1 MSPPTQETTEY
12 STMKER
18 DYKGYTLGQYYK
30 DGRKT
35 LYWFV
40 ELNGVEIG
48 YAQSTLTAA
57 KAIVD
62 HDLYKLRNYK

>member
-1 MSPPTQETTEY
+1 MN
-12 STMKER
+12 KR

-40 ELNGVEIG
+40 ELRGVEL
-48 YAQSTLTAA
+48 YFDQSTLTAA
-57 KAIVD
+57 KGCADTHAYLVSNGSSSTGMRGV
-62 HDLYKLRNYK
+62 L